1 MTGRQQ
7 RDLPA
12 RDRRQVPR
20 GGRRSTDI
28 AGRYPPLLVADNEE
42 SVRRPCVRYLSLF
55 GFQVQEAA
63 NGEEAVAA
71 WDAVRPHVVLTDARL
86 QRSSELTPRLALE
99 PDVPFIVT
107 VTDDAA
113 PVPPG
118 ARAVLFKPFSL
129 ETMLGE
135 VRRAL
140 AGRQTSIGIAP
151 RT

>member
-1 MTGRQQ
+1 MTARQQ
-7 RDLPA
+7 RDLPH

-28 AGRYPPLLVADNEE
+28 PGRYPPLLVADNEE

-55 GFQVQEAA
+55 GFQVEEAA
-63 NGEEAVAA
+63 NGEEALAA
-71 WDAVRPHVVLTDARL
+71 WDAVRPHVVVTDARL
-86 QRSSELTPRLALE
+86 PRSSELTPRLALE
-99 PDVPFIVT
+99 ADVPFIVT

-129 ETMLGE
+129 ETMLAE

-140 AGRQTSIGIAP
+140 ADRQTRIGIVP

>member
-1 MTGRQQ
+1 MTARQQ
-7 RDLPA
+7 RDLPP

-28 AGRYPPLLVADNEE
+28 PGRYPPLLVADNEE

-55 GFQVQEAA
+55 GFQVEEAA
-63 NGEEAVAA
+63 NGVEAVAA
-71 WDAVRPHVVLTDARL
+71 WDAVRPHVVVTDARL
-86 QRSSELTPRLALE
+86 QGSSELTPRLTLE

-129 ETMLGE
+129 ETMLAE

-140 AGRQTSIGIAP
+140 ADRQTSIGIAP

>member
-1 MTGRQQ
+1 MTARQQ
-7 RDLPA
+7 RDLPP

-28 AGRYPPLLVADNEE
+28 PGRYPPLLVADNEE

-55 GFQVQEAA
+55 GFQVEEAA
-63 NGEEAVAA
+63 NGVEAVAA
-71 WDAVRPHVVLTDARL
+71 WDAVRPHVVVTDARL
-86 QRSSELTPRLALE
+86 QGSSELTPRLTLE

-129 ETMLGE
+129 ETMLAE

-140 AGRQTSIGIAP
+140 AERQTSIGIAS